1 MELHIEEDSGP
12 GFLLQQEK
20 SPASEGGLYKVS
32 LSKSDCRGF
41 FSLTT
46 ITHPNLFGAR
56 EVRVARAADK
66 PEFRSLVH

>member
-20 SPASEGGLYKVS
+20 SPVSEGGLYKVS
-32 LSKSDCRGF
+32 LTKSDYRGF

-46 ITHPNLFGAR
+46 VTHPNLFCAR

-66 PEFRSLVH
+66 PEFRSLVR